1 METGSILRM
10 IAALL
15 GVISAIL
22 LAAWLARRSG
32 WLGQQT
38 RRHDLRIQASL
49 ALGPR
54 HRLVLVAVEGER
66 MLIGLSPQNIQHLAT
81 LPPADAT
88 AMTTAMTAAP
98 PEATGATAT
107 GELPDPPGTL
117 TGKIHPTATAAVE
130 TGAFQRVLNQWRSAR
145 P

>member
-88 AMTTAMTAAP
+88 AMTAAP

-107 GELPDPPGTL
+107 SELPDLPGTL

-130 TGAFQRVLNQWRSAR
+130 TGAFQRVLNQWRSAQ